1 MTIWFCSTDVLVDYN
16 EDLYGSSKDATFRRI
31 QFVITEISV
40 LRVNYF
46 DGKKIINL
54 ILHFIYATLFIVIK
68 TRARERI

>member
-1 MTIWFCSTDVLVDYN
+1 MQDIRDNLVLLDRCFRIIIKIYM
-16 EDLYGSSKDATFRRI
+16 DRARGCDTFHRI

-54 ILHFIYATLFIVIK
+54 ILHFIYATLFM
-68 TRARERI
+68 